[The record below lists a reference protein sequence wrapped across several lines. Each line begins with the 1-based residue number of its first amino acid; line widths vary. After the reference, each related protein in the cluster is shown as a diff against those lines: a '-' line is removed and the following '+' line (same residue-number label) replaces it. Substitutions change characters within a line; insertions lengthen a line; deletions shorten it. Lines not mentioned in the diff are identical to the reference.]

1 MFTGTSTLYDTYAHL
16 QGNLLWTHNGSVWAM
31 WRMRGVAY
39 GLRSKRDRKTVRD
52 LHKVM
57 MQQLRGEVLCFGL
70 TTAEGPAGV
79 VRRMIEGIDLNEAP
93 EWAAEVEATW
103 DVLEDV
109 PMGSRAFWMAV
120 PLSNPGLKMITE
132 PLKAGVRQATRA
144 ADLGS
149 GLPPQE
155 DIAFRMGQMREIE
168 DFLPKAFHPRRATV
182 SDYVWIA
189 HHSQSR
195 GLSIDFA
202 VPGSRMGINER
213 TDEETILHAQQ
224 GSVIPTPVIDE
235 GAQSDETARTVHI
248 AKTRPVLKVTQ
259 PGSDES
265 SYQTLLALSGV
276 PAGGVEFPGSE
287 YLNRLDETGLE
298 VDFVDRWKISSKE
311 NAARKNR
318 SASKKVFEQADQR
331 EGDQAALG
339 RTDLDRSMAEQ
350 RAYVAELDSTENE
363 VEVEVT
369 SIFAVSGSD
378 VASSKAN
385 AKALAQWFKNV
396 FEYKLHM
403 PIGGQEELWDA
414 MQPGSVRSRLVR
426 DYAQLTTS
434 RNAASSVPMAMN
446 ALGDDIGMCFALNR
460 SGGRNNIVILDLEG
474 ASTTLEVSAS
484 IGIAGELGAGKSF
497 CMKKIVGGVVDR
509 GGSAFMIDHSDSAE
523 WAIYLKSVVGSE
535 IVDFK
540 EPERSIDPLRILGQE
555 EGGEALQSFLAPLLS
570 LDLRSTDGTALSEL
584 LDPEYL
590 TEFGITSTPTL
601 LEHMLSDAC
610 EVENAKAIGRKLRNF
625 AQKKFARAMFDDSLP
640 PLDIKARAVVAATRG
655 VNLPTKDELQSPHL
669 FKQMRLDK
677 IFGRAV
683 YALLAALGRQYC
695 FADRSRLAIF
705 GVDETHHVT
714 GSPEGE
720 AEIMTFIREGRKAL
734 ASVLL
739 GSHDPEADFGSDTL
753 RGLIPTRIV
762 MRHRDDNLARKSLKW
777 LGFNETDDTF
787 EDFVKELTED
797 TSPVTVLE
805 NGEDGV
811 DENRRGEGFM
821 RDSRGRPGRIQVLPP
836 ARKIRHIAAKASPG
850 EAALREQQEMLAEV

>member
-1 MFTGTSTLYDTYAHL
+1 MLFGKAPLYDTYAHI
-16 QGNLLWTHNGSVWAM
+16 QGNLLWTHTGAVWAL

-39 GLRSKRDRKTVRD
+39 GLRSKRDRRTVRD

-57 MQQLRGEVLCFGL
+57 MQQLRGEVMLLGL
-70 TTAEGPAGV
+70 TTEEGPAGV
-79 VRRMIEGIDLNEAP
+79 IRRMIEGIDLDEAP

-109 PMGSRAFWMAV
+109 PMGSRAYWMAV
-120 PLSNPGLKMITE
+120 PLPNPGIRSITE
-132 PLKAGVRQATRA
+132 PLKASARQYTRM

-149 GLPPQE
+149 GLPPAE
-155 DIAFRMGQMREIE
+155 DIAYRMGQMREIE
-168 DFLPKAFHPRRATV
+168 DSLPRGFHPRRGTV

-195 GLSIDFA
+195 GLSADFA
-202 VPGSRMGINER
+202 VPGSRLGVHER
-213 TDEETILHAQQ
+213 QDEEAVLHAQQ
-224 GSVIPTPVIDE
+224 GSVIPTPIIDE
-235 GAQSDETARTVHI
+235 GAQSDEANRTVHV
-248 AKTRPVLKVTQ
+248 ARTRPVLKVTQ
-259 PGSDES
+259 EGADES
-265 SYQTLLALSGV
+265 SYQTLLALSGT

-287 YLNRLDETGLE
+287 YLARLDETGLE

-311 NAARKNR
+311 TADRKNR
-318 SASKKVFEQADQR
+318 SASKKVFEQVDQR

-339 RTDLDRSMAEQ
+339 RTDLDRSMDQQ
-350 RAYVAELDSTENE
+350 REYVKELGETENE

-369 SIFAVSGSD
+369 SIFAVSGED
-378 VASSKAN
+378 VATSKAN
-385 AKALAQWFKNV
+385 AKALSQWFKSV

-403 PIGGQEELWDA
+403 PIGGQEELWES
-414 MQPGSVRSRLVR
+414 MQPGSARTKLVR

-434 RNAASSVPMAMN
+434 RNAASSVPLAMN

-460 SGGRNNIVILDLEG
+460 SGGRNNIIILDLEG
-474 ASTTLEVSAS
+474 ASTTLEVSAA

-497 CMKKIVGGVVDR
+497 CMKKIMGGVVDR

-535 IVDFK
+535 IVDFM
-540 EPERSIDPLRILGQE
+540 EPERSIDPLRILGQVD
-555 EGGEALQSFLAPLLS
+555 GGEALQSFLAPLLS
-570 LDLRSTDGTALSEL
+570 LDLRDDDGTALSDL

-590 TEFGITSTPTL
+590 DEHQITSTPAL
-601 LEHMLSDAC
+601 LEHMLSEDC
-610 EVENAKAIGRKLRNF
+610 EVNNAHAIGRRLRNF
-625 AQKKFARAMFDDSLP
+625 AKKNFSRVIFDDSLP
-640 PLDIKARAVVAATRG
+640 PLDLDARAIVAATRG
-655 VNLPTKDELQSPHL
+655 VNLPTKDELQNEHL

-683 YALLAALGRQYC
+683 YALLAAVARKYC
-695 FADRSRLAIF
+695 FADRSKLAIF

-734 ASVLL
+734 ASVVL
-739 GSHDPEADFGSDTL
+739 GSHDPEADFGSETL

-762 MRHRDDNLARKSLKW
+762 MRHRDDTLARKSLKW
-777 LGFNETDDTF
+777 LGFSDKDETF
-787 EDFVKELTED
+787 EDFVKELSED
-797 TSPVTVLE
+797 TSPMTVLE
-805 NGEDGV
+805 NGEEGV
-811 DENRRGEGFM
+811 DENRRGEAFM

-836 ARKIRHIAAKASPG
+836 ARRIRHVAAKASPG
-850 EAALREQQEMLAEV
+850 EEVLREQEEMLAEV

>member
-1 MFTGTSTLYDTYAHL
+1 MFTGTTLYDTYSHL
-16 QGNLLWTHNGSVWAM
+16 QGNLLWTHQGAVWAL

-39 GLRSKRDRKTVRD
+39 GLKSKRDRKTVRD

-57 MQQLRGEVLCFGL
+57 MQQLRGEVMILGL

-79 VRRMIEGIDLNEAP
+79 VRRMIDGVDLDEAP

-120 PLSNPGLKMITE
+120 PLSNPGIKMITE
-132 PLKAGVRQATRA
+132 PIKAGVRQATRA
-144 ADLGS
+144 ADFGR
-149 GLPPQE
+149 GLPSSE

-168 DFLPKAFHPRRATV
+168 DYLPRAFHPRRGTV

-189 HHSQSR
+189 HHSQTR
-195 GLSIDFA
+195 GLAVDFS
-202 VPGSRMGINER
+202 VPGSRLGVHESQ
-213 TDEETILHAQQ
+213 DEETIVQAQQ
-224 GSVIPTPVIDE
+224 GTVIPSPMIDE
-235 GAQSDETARTVHI
+235 GAQSDETGKTIHV
-248 AKTRPVLKVTQ
+248 AKTRPVLKVSQ
-259 PGSDES
+259 PGADES
-265 SYQTLLALSGV
+265 SYQSLLMMSGT

-287 YLNRLDETGLE
+287 YLARLDETGLE

-311 NAARKNR
+311 VAARKNR
-318 SASKKVFEQADQR
+318 SASKKVNEQVDQR

-339 RTDLDRSMAEQ
+339 RSDLDQSVNQQQE
-350 RAYVAELDSTENE
+350 YVAELGKTENE

-369 SIFAVSGSD
+369 SIFAVSGAD
-378 VASSKAN
+378 IASAKAN
-385 AKALAQWFKNV
+385 GKALSQWFKSV
-396 FEYKLHM
+396 FEYQLHT

-414 MQPGSVRSRLVR
+414 MQPGSVRKKLVR
-426 DYAQLTTS
+426 EYAQLTTS
-434 RNAASSVPMAMN
+434 KNAASSVPMAMN

-460 SGGRNNIVILDLEG
+460 SGGRNNIVIIDLEG

-497 CMKKIVGGVVDR
+497 CMKKVVGGVVDR

-523 WAIYLKSVVGSE
+523 WAIYSQSVVGSE

-540 EPERSIDPLRILGQE
+540 EPKISIDPLRIMGQL

-570 LDLRSTDGTALSEL
+570 IDLRGANGTALSEL

-590 TEFGITSTPTL
+590 NKHGIGSTQQL
-601 LEHMLSDAC
+601 LEHMLSDKC
-610 EVENAKAIGRKLRNF
+610 EVVHADEIGRSLRTF
-625 AQKKFARAMFDDSLP
+625 AQKKFARVIFDDSLP
-640 PLDIKARAVVAATRG
+640 PLDLNARAIVAATRG
-655 VNLPTKDELQSPHL
+655 VNLPTTDELKNEHL
-669 FKQMRLDK
+669 FRQLRLDK

-683 YALLAALGRQYC
+683 YALLAALGRRYC

-705 GVDETHHVT
+705 SVDETHHVT

-720 AEIMTFIREGRKAL
+720 AEIMTFVREGRKSL

-739 GSHDPEADFGSDTL
+739 GSHDPEADFGSETL

-762 MRHRDDNLARKSLKW
+762 MRHRDDALARKSLKW
-777 LGFNETDDTF
+777 LGFSETDDTF
-787 EDFVKELTED
+787 EDFVKELMED
-797 TSPVTVLE
+797 TSPMTVLE

-836 ARKIRHIAAKASPG
+836 AREIRRIAAKASPG
-850 EAALREQQEMLAEV
+850 EAALREQEEMLAEV

>member
-1 MFTGTSTLYDTYAHL
+1 MFTGTTLYDTYSHF
-16 QGNLLWTHNGSVWAM
+16 QGNLLWTHQGSVWAL
-31 WRMRGVAY
+31 WRMRGLAY
-39 GLRSKRDRKTVRD
+39 GLKSKRDRKTVRN
-52 LHKVM
+52 LHKVL
-57 MQQLRGEVLCFGL
+57 MQQLRGEAMIFGL

-79 VRRMIEGIDLNEAP
+79 VRRMIEGVDLDEAP

-120 PLSNPGLKMITE
+120 PLSNPGIKMITE
-132 PLKAGVRQATRA
+132 PVKAGVRQAARA
-144 ADLGS
+144 TDLGR
-149 GLPPQE
+149 GLPSEE

-168 DFLPKAFHPRRATV
+168 DYLPRSFHPRRGTV

-189 HHSQSR
+189 HHSQTR
-195 GLSIDFA
+195 GLAVDYS
-202 VPGSRMGINER
+202 VPGSRMGVNESQ
-213 TDEETILHAQQ
+213 DEETILQAQQ
-224 GSVIPTPVIDE
+224 GSVIPAPMLDE
-235 GAQSDETARTVHI
+235 GAQSDETSKTVNV
-248 AKTRPVLKVTQ
+248 AKTRPVFKVTQ

-265 SYQTLLALSGV
+265 SYQTLLALSGT
-276 PAGGVEFPGSE
+276 PSGGVEFPGSE
-287 YLNRLDETGLE
+287 YLARLDETGLE

-311 NAARKNR
+311 VAARKNR
-318 SASKKVFEQADQR
+318 SASKRVNEQVDQR

-339 RTDLDRSMAEQ
+339 RSDLDRSMNQQQEF
-350 RAYVAELDSTENE
+350 VAELDSTENE

-369 SIFAVSGSD
+369 SIFAVSGAD
-378 VASSKAN
+378 IASAKAN
-385 AKALAQWFKNV
+385 AKALSQWFKNV
-396 FEYKLHM
+396 FEYQLHM
-403 PIGGQEELWDA
+403 PIGGQEQLWDS
-414 MQPGSVRSRLVR
+414 MQPGSVRNKLVR

-434 RNAASSVPMAMN
+434 KNAASSVPMAMN
-446 ALGDDIGMCFALNR
+446 ALGDDVGMCFALNR
-460 SGGRNNIVILDLEG
+460 SGGRNNIVIIDLEG

-523 WAIYLKSVVGSE
+523 WAIYSQSVVGSE

-540 EPERSIDPLRILGQE
+540 EPEISIDPLRIMGQL

-570 LDLRSTDGTALSEL
+570 IDLRGVNGTALSEL

-590 TEFGITSTPTL
+590 DKHNIGSTPQL
-601 LEHMLSDAC
+601 LKHMLSDEC
-610 EVENAKAIGRKLRNF
+610 EIAHAEEIGRSLRTF
-625 AQKKFARAMFDDSLP
+625 SQKKFARVIFDDSLR
-640 PLDIKARAVVAATRG
+640 PLDLNARSIVAATRG
-655 VNLPTKDELQSPHL
+655 VNLPTTDELQNEHL
-669 FKQMRLDK
+669 FKQLRLDK

-683 YALLAALGRQYC
+683 YALLAALGRRYC

-705 GVDETHHVT
+705 SVDETHHVT

-720 AEIMTFIREGRKAL
+720 AEIMTFVREGRKSL

-739 GSHDPEADFGSDTL
+739 GSHDPEADFGSETL

-762 MRHRDDNLARKSLKW
+762 MRHRDDALARKSLKW
-777 LGFNETDDTF
+777 LGFSEIDDTF
-787 EDFVKELTED
+787 EDFVKELMED
-797 TSPVTVLE
+797 TSPMTVLE

-836 ARKIRHIAAKASPG
+836 AREIRRIAAKASPG
-850 EAALREQQEMLAEV
+850 EDALREQAEMLAEV